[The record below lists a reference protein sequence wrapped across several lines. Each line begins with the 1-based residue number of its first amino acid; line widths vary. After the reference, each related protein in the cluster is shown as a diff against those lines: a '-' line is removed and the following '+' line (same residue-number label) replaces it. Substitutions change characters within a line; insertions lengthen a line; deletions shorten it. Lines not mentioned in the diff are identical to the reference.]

1 MKLIIACILSCVLF
15 MRCKKDEVVPPQQDY
30 HLVLEKINSLRQSG
44 CNCGTDYMPPVAP
57 LSLNI
62 QLENAAMAHAKDMNL
77 RNYFA
82 HISPE
87 GINPEERAISA
98 GYKGIVKGENL
109 GKGYFHSDEVINAWK
124 NSLSHCNAMMDANSN
139 EAGIGFSQNYWAIS
153 FGASL

>member
-44 CNCGTDYMPPVAP
+44 CNCGTDYMPSVAP

-62 QLENAAMAHAKDMNL
+62 QLENAAMAHAKDMDL
-77 RNYFA
+77 RNYFD
-82 HISPE
+82 HVSPE
-87 GINPEERAISA
+87 GTNPEERAIRA
-98 GYKGIVKGENL
+98 GYKGIIKGENL
-109 GKGYFHSDEVINAWK
+109 GKGYLHSDEVINAWK
-124 NSLSHCNAMMDANSN
+124 NSVSHCKAMMDANSN
-139 EAGIGFSQNYWAIS
+139 ETGIGFSENYWAIS

>member
-44 CNCGTDYMPPVAP
+44 CNCGTDYMPSVAP

-109 GKGYFHSDEVINAWK
+109 GKGYFHLDEVINAWK
-124 NSLSHCNAMMDANSN
+124 NSLSHCKAMMDANSN
-139 EAGIGFSQNYWAIS
+139 EAGIGFSENYWAIS